1 MSNFEDR
8 LLSALKEDIMAPA
21 PAPVALE
28 PVRRSRRVVGL
39 AAAVTGV
46 AAATTVVALLYGG
59 ANTPAFAVTK
69 GGDGTIEVRINSLT
83 DASELEAALKEK
95 GVDAV
100 VDYLPAGQT
109 CKQGRGA
116 QGKGSG
122 EKSTVGMS
130 AKGKGTT
137 FSITKGMV
145 GAGETLALAVSGSES
160 SDGPFATSI
169 EVVSG
174 PVSPCEPVALPIP
187 AKGGVD
193 QGPSTHEESGNGEPT
208 LSTNEGTS
216 TSG

>member
-69 GGDGTIEVRINSLT
+69 GGDGTIEVQINSLT
-83 DASELEAALKEK
+83 DASGLAAALREK

-100 VDYLPAGQT
+100 VDYVPAGQT
-109 CKQGRGA
+109 CKPGRGA
-116 QGKGSG
+116 RGKGNG

-130 AKGKGTT
+130 ANAKGAT

-145 GAGETLALAVSGSES
+145 GAGETLVLAVSGNES

-174 PVSPCEPVALPIP
+174 PVSACEPTALPVP
-187 AKGGVD
+187 AKGGD
-193 QGPSTHEESGNGEPT
+193 QGPSTHEESGGGEPT